1 MVLYDA
7 LIRMFNNDCF
17 TEFYKLLHEL
27 IKLNGL
33 DIVKQ
38 AELIKHLSK
47 YITEDNEDDDG
58 CDRYLSKRD
67 IAYCA
72 INLVL
77 VEMKQKFA
85 YGHYEIEGE
94 YIIEKDSFDDTYH
107 PEDGKKI
114 RLGDLKDIL
123 KEIKKADEY
132 DEYADFLE
140 DLKEMK
146 SGDLSKSALQLN
158 LLQCIDEYDSTLI
171 AHMLYYLRSIESE
184 EELKKYDRL
193 NHENYTAEA
202 LKRKVGEYN
211 SQTYCYSFLDLASNE
226 ESNKMRE
233 AMDDMA
239 AAELPK
245 KLILA
250 ISIQDA
256 MLGRWIASEPL
267 LPYTSYKLITDPFYR
282 TKFFD
287 SEEYNETN
295 IVESADMEREDFA
308 QIIPKA
314 MAGDEEAQYDLGI
327 KYINLSSE
335 TIHRNKAKYWLGCSA
350 KKGLVRAQISYGA
363 LLYQDDNAAEAI
375 KWYKKAAES
384 GNAEA
389 QYRVGVAYADGL
401 GVKQSRDEAIKWL
414 TLAVDQNHFLAKFR
428 LDLLIKQ
435 S

>member
-1 MVLYDA
+1 MVLYNA
-7 LIRMFNNDCF
+7 LIRMFNNACF
-17 TEFYKLLHEL
+17 TEFCKLLHEL

-58 CDRYLSKRD
+58 CDRYLSRSD
-67 IAYCA
+67 MAYCA
-72 INLVL
+72 INLIL

-146 SGDLSKSALQLN
+146 SGDLSKSSLQLN
-158 LLQCIDEYDSTLI
+158 LLYLI
-171 AHMLYYLRSIESE
+171 EGDDTNLVAHMLYFLRSFESE
-184 EELKKYDRL
+184 DELKKYDRI

-202 LKRKVGEYN
+202 LKKKVGEYN
-211 SQTYCYSFLDLASNE
+211 SESYCYSFLDLASDE
-226 ESNKMRE
+226 ERRE
-233 AMDDMA
+233 MNSAMADMK
-239 AAELPK
+239 AAETPK
-245 KLILA
+245 KLIIA
-250 ISIQDA
+250 ISKQDA
-256 MLGRWIASEPL
+256 LLRRWMANEPL
-267 LPYTSYKLITDPFYR
+267 LPYTTYKLMTDYFYN
-282 TKFFD
+282 TKFFED
-287 SEEYNETN
+287 VEYDETN
-295 IVESADMEREDFA
+295 VVESADMEREDFA
-308 QIIPKA
+308 RIIPKA

-327 KYINLSSE
+327 KYINLSSG

-350 KKGLVRAQISYGA
+350 KKGLARAQISYGA

-389 QYRVGVAYADGL
+389 QYRVGIAYADGL

-428 LDLLIKQ
+428 LDLLKK
-435 S
+435 